1 MIYFKEEIM
10 KRTIETEKERLIHVK
25 NEIRLLVKEKK
36 AIEHYIESEN
46 NCLVGLN
53 GIKDRVYQLREDSEF
68 IKKNGRK
75 RYYWE
80 IGNIVG
86 YSERSIRRIFDEDKE
101 IEKNL
106 SN

>member
-1 MIYFKEEIM
+1 M
-10 KRTIETEKERLIHVK
+10 KRTIESEKERLIHVK

-46 NCLVGLN
+46 NRLVGLN
-53 GIKDRVYQLREDSEF
+53 GIKDRVYQLREDPDF
-68 IKKNGRK
+68 IKEHGRK

-86 YSERSIRRIFDEDKE
+86 YSEKSIKRIFNEFDE
-101 IEKNL
+101 IEKGL
-106 SN
+106 K